1 MLDQRL
7 PAGPL
12 RLRRGDRLRG
22 GANSDCDEDDWANE
36 VESVSKQNAEY
47 CGDAENDDCFDEPGE
62 PLTCGYCLLV
72 YRLICGLE

>member
-22 GANSDCDEDDWANE
+22 GANSDCDEDDWTNE
-36 VESVSKQNAEY
+36 VESVMQNTAAMPRMMIVST
-47 CGDAENDDCFDEPGE
+47 D
-62 PLTCGYCLLV
+62 
-72 YRLICGLE
+72 LESFSPADIVF